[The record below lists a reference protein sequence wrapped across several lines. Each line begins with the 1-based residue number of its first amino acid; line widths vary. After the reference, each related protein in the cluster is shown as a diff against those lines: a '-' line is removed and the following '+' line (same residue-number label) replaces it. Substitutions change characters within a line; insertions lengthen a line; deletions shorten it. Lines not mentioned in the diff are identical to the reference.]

1 VVGLQEQIVGSV
13 RPMLWALM
21 SAVVLVV
28 LIACSNVANLLL
40 ARAATRQ
47 REIAIRGALG
57 ASRGRLIRLVLAE
70 AALVS
75 LAAGSAGALLAA
87 WLTDGLETLLRS
99 QLPGVG
105 LADVSVDAPV
115 LLFAL
120 ALSFATSLL
129 AGLPPAWQA
138 TRVDLNE
145 SLKEGGRTTAG
156 GRQRLRRGLVLGEV
170 ALSVVLLAAAG
181 LLIRTLV
188 RLHAVAPGFEA
199 QRVLTVALDLPPG
212 RYGNGERIAAFYRDL
227 TEAALRLP
235 GVSAAGAISELPLSG
250 IDSRTGVEIEG
261 REARP
266 DEPTRMHRRTVTPHY
281 FEALLIPLR
290 AGRRLDERD
299 AADAPLVVLV
309 NETAAG
315 RYWPGQS
322 PVGRRLRV
330 VGAEAWLEVVGVVG
344 DVKHWGLDQAARP
357 EMYLT
362 PAQSP
367 WAQATLVVRAAGD
380 PMALVPA
387 LREQVRGLDAELP
400 MGLPVLMEHVVESS
414 VSSRRFFLT
423 LMTIFG
429 GLALLLAGLG
439 IYSVTAYGVA
449 QRTHE
454 IGVRMSL
461 GARVRDVRRLVL
473 GETLR
478 MSATGV
484 ATGLAGALLLGRF
497 IEKQLFGV
505 TPADPVTLAGVATLL
520 LGVSLLAGDVPA
532 RRAARVDPTT
542 ALRQE

>member
-1 VVGLQEQIVGSV
+1 
-13 RPMLWALM
+13 
-21 SAVVLVV
+21 
-28 LIACSNVANLLL
+28 
-40 ARAATRQ
+40 
-47 REIAIRGALG
+47 
-57 ASRGRLIRLVLAE
+57 
-70 AALVS
+70 
-75 LAAGSAGALLAA
+75 
-87 WLTDGLETLLRS
+87 
-99 QLPGVG
+99 
-105 LADVSVDAPV
+105 
-115 LLFAL
+115 
-120 ALSFATSLL
+120 
-129 AGLPPAWQA
+129 
-138 TRVDLNE
+138 
-145 SLKEGGRTTAG
+145 
-156 GRQRLRRGLVLGEV
+156 
-170 ALSVVLLAAAG
+170 
-181 LLIRTLV
+181 
-188 RLHAVAPGFEA
+188 
-199 QRVLTVALDLPPG
+199 
-212 RYGNGERIAAFYRDL
+212 
-227 TEAALRLP
+227 
-235 GVSAAGAISELPLSG
+235 VSAAGAISELPLSG

-400 MGLPVLMEHVVESS
+400 MGLPVLMEHVVERS